1 MERKVSEGMW
11 NIVQKQLE
19 YNDDEMKYFRNNK
32 RNESAVSKLPL
43 LINMKFVFEI
53 VKSHGCGCKH
63 KKGDK
68 IYFDGLGQLI
78 PELSPK
84 RICAFTIS
92 AISQLIFTAQ
102 ELVYAGVDP
111 NEMRLNR
118 VGCYDVGINCGGWGN
133 VILEITVENSS
144 LKKE

>member
-1 MERKVSEGMW
+1 MESKANKALW
-11 NIVQKQLE
+11 DIVQKQLD
-19 YNDDEMKYFRNNK
+19 YNDDEMKLFRKNP
-32 RNESAVSKLPL
+32 RNESAVSKLPV
-43 LINMKFVFEI
+43 LINMRFVFVVVE
-53 VKSHGCGCKH
+53 SHGCGCKH
-63 KKGDK
+63 KKGDAL
-68 IYFDGLGQLI
+68 YFDGLGQLI

-92 AISQLIFTAQ
+92 AVSQLIFTAQ

-133 VILEITVENSS
+133 VVLEIKVENYQS
-144 LKKE
+144 

>member
-1 MERKVSEGMW
+1 MESKVSEAMW
-11 NIVQKQLE
+11 NLLQKQLE
-19 YNDDEMKYFRNNK
+19 YNDEEMKLFRENS
-32 RNESAVSKLPL
+32 RNESAISKIPL
-43 LINMKFVFEI
+43 LMNMKFIFE
-53 VKSHGCGCKH
+53 VVNSHGCGCKH

-68 IYFDGLGQLI
+68 IYFDGIGQLI

-84 RICAFTIS
+84 RICAFSIS
-92 AISQLIFTAQ
+92 AVSQLIFTAQ

-133 VILEITVENSS
+133 VVLEISVENSS
-144 LKKE
+144 VQK

>member
-1 MERKVSEGMW
+1 MESKVSEAMW

-19 YNDDEMKYFRNNK
+19 YNDDEMKLFRKNQ
-32 RNESAVSKLPL
+32 RNESAISKLHL

-53 VKSHGCGCKH
+53 VESHGCGCKH
-63 KKGDK
+63 RKGDR

-78 PELSPK
+78 TELSPK

-92 AISQLIFTAQ
+92 AVSQLIFTAQ

-111 NEMRLNR
+111 SEMRLNR

-133 VILEITVENSS
+133 VVLEIAVENLS
-144 LKKE
+144 LKNE